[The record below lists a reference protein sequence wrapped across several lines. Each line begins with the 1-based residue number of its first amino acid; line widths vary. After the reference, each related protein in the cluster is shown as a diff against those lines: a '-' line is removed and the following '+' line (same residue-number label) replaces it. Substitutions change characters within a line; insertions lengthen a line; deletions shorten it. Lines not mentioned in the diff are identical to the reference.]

1 MNLHLQGLKI
11 PFRNRESEMTYV
23 SFSALPVDGV
33 RAGIKYLRQV
43 SCCLYILLSCSVLMA
58 EETTVDSG
66 DNKLELSVVLE
77 VRGLEPALLKTS
89 AALVRLA
96 DTLDEV
102 AKHPN
107 LDSERQKDIVQT
119 LQGVERL
126 GLEFQEMM
134 DQVPQT
140 VERTGEPLLVA
151 FQQFSGQVK
160 SWVMLTGAVLLIVIV
175 VALAV
180 FYFSVIAPAGKAIIE
195 TSRQVKSLSENL
207 KETSSLVVQVA
218 KINQQVSQ
226 QLEGLEA
233 RPPESR

>member
-1 MNLHLQGLKI
+1 
-11 PFRNRESEMTYV
+11 MTSV
-23 SFSALPVDGV
+23 SFSVLPVDGV

-43 SCCLYILLSCSVLMA
+43 SCCLTILLSCSVLMA

-89 AALVRLA
+89 AAVVRLA

-102 AKHPN
+102 AKHPD
-107 LDSERQKDIVQT
+107 LDSESQKAIAQT

-126 GLEFQEMM
+126 GLEFEKMM

-140 VERTGEPLLVA
+140 IERTGEPLLVA
-151 FQQFSGQVK
+151 FHQFSGQVK
-160 SWVMLTGAVLLIVIV
+160 SWVVLTGAVLLIVIV
-175 VALAV
+175 VTLAV
-180 FYFSVIAPAGKAIIE
+180 FYFSMIAPASKAIIE
-195 TSRQVKSLSENL
+195 TSRQVKSLSDNL
-207 KETSSLVVQVA
+207 KETSALVVQVA

-226 QLEGLEA
+226 RLEGLEA
-233 RPPESR
+233 RPPESPNSA